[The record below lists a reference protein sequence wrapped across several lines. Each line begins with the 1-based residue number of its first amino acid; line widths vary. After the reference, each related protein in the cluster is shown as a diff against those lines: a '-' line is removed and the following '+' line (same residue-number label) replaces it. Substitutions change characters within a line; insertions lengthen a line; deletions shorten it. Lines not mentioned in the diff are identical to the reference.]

1 MTIINDP
8 NLWVICGL
16 VFLLGLLMGIFLG
29 AGGRRKWR
37 SRYKEEAARR
47 EAIET
52 EHERHRKDWEARD
65 REWRERDSARAA
77 AVPDRRDPAVRDRRD
92 PADEPRI

>member
-8 NLWVICGL
+8 NMWVICGL
-16 VFLLGLLMGIFLG
+16 VFLLGLLIGVFLG

-47 EAIET
+47 QAIEA

-65 REWRERDSARAA
+65 REWRERDSVRDP
-77 AVPDRRDPAVRDRRD
+77 AVPDRRDV
-92 PADEPRI
+92 ADEPRI